1 MKIIGADYLEKL
13 IEAENFTGKMV
24 FNDHGAFVFSAQ
36 LQHRDMKASGISY
49 EHDARG
55 NALAAMLKP
64 DLIEIRFDPRFNDD
78 RVVGMVR
85 KLLMCPELAPMK
97 GWKVT
102 YQGRA
107 LTI

>member
-1 MKIIGADYLEKL
+1 MRK
-13 IEAENFTGKMV
+13 TG
-24 FNDHGAFVFSAQ
+24 
-36 LQHRDMKASGISY
+36 RIRTTIKAAGISY
-49 EHDARG
+49 EQDARG
-55 NALAAMLKP
+55 NALAAMLKTG
-64 DLIEIRFDPRFNDD
+64 LIEIRFDPRFNDD

-85 KLLMCPELAPMK
+85 KLLMCPELAPMI